1 MSKNSKTQRKAGT
14 AISVETK
21 GAANSVAPSP
31 TNGVKTATAKSSPK
45 TASPKP
51 KRASN
56 PTAARSADRQSSHK
70 PKGKSAPSQQREGRS
85 NSKQAKVL
93 TMLRAATGTTIAA
106 IMKMTGW
113 QQHSVRGF
121 FAGVVRKKLHLNL
134 DSREVDGKRV
144 YRIVGG
150 DTRSRS
156 RRAGGRTA

>member
-1 MSKNSKTQRKAGT
+1 MSKNSNTQRKAGT

-21 GAANSVAPSP
+21 GAANSVAAPP
-31 TNGVKTATAKSSPK
+31 TNGVKTAAAKSSSK

-51 KRASN
+51 KRASDV
-56 PTAARSADRQSSHK
+56 TAARSAKRQSSHK
-70 PKGKSAPSQQREGRS
+70 PKGKSATSQQREGRS

-93 TMLRAATGTTIAA
+93 AMLRAATGTTIAA
-106 IMKMTGW
+106 VMKVTGW

-134 DSREVDGKRV
+134 DSKEVDGKRV

-150 DTRSRS
+150 GARSAS
-156 RRAGGRTA
+156 GRAGRQAA